1 MKFIKG
7 VNLGGWF
14 VLERWM
20 SQSLFEGLKTNDET
34 GFVTQHP
41 NPKEALEKHWETF
54 IQSSDF
60 KYIKS
65 LGIHSV
71 RIPIPWWLRGEEPY
85 ISPLKYI
92 KHALDLAS
100 QYDLMVMLD
109 LHTAPGS
116 QNGFDNGGIEGVIE
130 WHIDNKNI
138 EKTVDVL
145 SYISKEL
152 LNHPSVFSIEVLNEP
167 HFLTDLSII
176 QKFYLDAYKAIRKNS
191 DKQIVFH
198 DAFRPMDHTWT
209 EFFTKNN
216 LENVGFDLHLY
227 HCFEER
233 LKNSSPKEHIDE
245 ILNVRLPMIE
255 KLNKMV
261 PVYVGEWSLGI
272 HYPTLNKP
280 ADFNQETFE
289 KELAQTQLLAYSK
302 GTGYY
307 FWNYKI
313 EHHMEK
319 HNWDFRSLVKKGI
332 LKP

>member
-34 GFVTQHP
+34 GFVTQHQ
-41 NPKEALEKHWETF
+41 NPFEALEKHWKTF
-54 IQSSDF
+54 IQESDF
-60 KYIKS
+60 EWIKAQ
-65 LGIHSV
+65 GIDSV
-71 RIPIPWWLRGEEPY
+71 RIPIPWWLRGEKPY

-92 KHALDLAS
+92 RYALDLAS
-100 QYDLMVMLD
+100 KYDLLVMLD

-116 QNGFDNGGIEGVIE
+116 QNGFDNGGIEGVID
-130 WHIDNKNI
+130 WHKDKKNI

-145 SYISKEL
+145 EFISKEL

-176 QKFYLDAYKAIRKNS
+176 QDFYLDAYQKIRKYS
-191 DKQIVFH
+191 EKHIVFH
-198 DAFRPMDHTWT
+198 DAFRPKDISWMN
-209 EFFTKNN
+209 FFTNNN
-216 LENVGFDLHLY
+216 LVNVGFDLHLY

-233 LKNSSPKEHIDE
+233 LKHATPIEHMNE
-245 ILNVRLPMIE
+245 ILNERMPLIE
-255 KLNKMV
+255 NLNKIV

-272 HYPTLNKP
+272 HYPTLKKP
-280 ADFNQETFE
+280 ENFSQEAFE
-289 KELAQTQLLAYSK
+289 KELAKTQLLAYSK
-302 GTGYY
+302 GSGYY

-313 EHHMEK
+313 EHQMDK

-332 LKP
+332 LKI